1 VNRSMTPSVYSQG
14 TAPQIVRSATRGIHI
29 VNRTARSVLKG
40 SNMRTTTQLLLCSLL
55 TACAQ
60 VGDGGGR
67 YYGGPDAGSGSSART
82 CDDLVTLPGD
92 MTITGTSGFTG
103 LPDGCWELGGKLTLR
118 GPAITSLDKLG
129 DLRTVG
135 ALELDSTELT
145 SIGVPDMIH
154 VTGDLAIHHNSK
166 LVDISNV
173 MPHGDLSSL
182 MVEYNDV
189 LPNLGGL
196 SETTRVTGATTIE
209 NNPKL
214 TAIDLSHAT
223 RLEGGVTIQ
232 DNDALTSIDLG
243 QLSSVGNFSLTH
255 NIALTTLK
263 PMSSLQYIHGT
274 LSIANNTQ
282 LTGLDGMSSSMTSVD
297 QSISITGNT
306 ALTSLG
312 QLTHVGLV
320 GGSVLIT
327 GNTNLDYCQPQ
338 PFTCCMQIT
347 GTLQIS
353 GTRTSSC
360 QQHSWCYSNN
370 TGCPY
375 QN

>member
-1 VNRSMTPSVYSQG
+1 MTPSVYSSG
-14 TAPQIVRSATRGIHI
+14 TAPQIARSATRGIHI

-40 SNMRTTTQLLLCSLL
+40 SNMRTTIQLLLCSLPGL
-55 TACAQ
+55 AACAQ
-60 VGDGGGR
+60 VGDGGR
-67 YYGGPDAGSGSSART
+67 SYGGPDAGSGSAART

-92 MTITGTSGFTG
+92 MTITGSSGFTG

-118 GPAITSLDKLG
+118 GPAISSLDKLG

-135 ALELDSTELT
+135 ALEIDSTELSSVST
-145 SIGVPDMIH
+145 PSAIY
-154 VTGDLAIHHNSK
+154 VTGDVAIHHNDK
-166 LVDISNV
+166 LVDIAQV
-173 MPHGDLSSL
+173 QPHGDLASL
-182 MVEYNDV
+182 MVEYNAV
-189 LPNLGGL
+189 LPSLGGL
-196 SETTRVTGATTIE
+196 AQTTRVTGATTIE
-209 NNPKL
+209 DNPKL

-223 RLEGGVTIQ
+223 RLEGGVAIQ

-255 NIALTTLK
+255 NIALTTLE
-263 PMSSLQYIHGT
+263 PLTSLQYIHGT
-274 LSIANNTQ
+274 LSVANNT
-282 LTGLDGMSSSMTSVD
+282 LLSGLDGMSSSMTSVD
-297 QSISITGNT
+297 GSIAITGNT
-306 ALTSLG
+306 ALSSLG

-320 GGSVLIT
+320 GGSVLVT

-353 GTRTSSC
+353 GTRTTSC

>member
-1 VNRSMTPSVYSQG
+1 MTPPVYSEG
-14 TAPQIVRSATRGIHI
+14 TAPQIAWSATRGIHI

-40 SNMRTTTQLLLCSLL
+40 SNMRTTTSLLLCSLL
-55 TACAQ
+55 GVGACAQ
-60 VGDGGGR
+60 VGDGGH
-67 YYGGPDAGSGSSART
+67 YYSGPDAGTGSAAA
-82 CDDLVTLPGD
+82 CDDLVTVPGD
-92 MTITGTSGFTG
+92 MTITGSSGFVG
-103 LPDGCWELGGKLTLR
+103 LPTGCWELGGKLTLR
-118 GPAITSLDKLG
+118 GPAISSLDKLG

-135 ALELDSTELT
+135 ALEIDSTELS
-145 SIGVPDMIH
+145 SIATPNMIH
-154 VTGDLAIHHNSK
+154 VTGDLAIHHNAR

-189 LPNLGGL
+189 LPSLGGL
-196 SETTRVTGATTIE
+196 AQTTRVTGATTIE
-209 NNPKL
+209 SNPKL
-214 TAIDLSHAT
+214 TSIDLSHAT
-223 RLEGGVTIQ
+223 RLEGGVAIQ

-255 NIALTTLK
+255 NIALTTVM
-263 PMSSLQYIHGT
+263 PMSSLQYVHGT
-274 LSIANNTQ
+274 LSIANNTK
-282 LTGLDGMSSSMTSVD
+282 LAGLDGMAMTSVD
-297 QSISITGNT
+297 GSISISGNT
-306 ALTSLG
+306 ALSSLG

-327 GNTNLDYCQPQ
+327 ANPNLDYCEPQ

-360 QQHSWCYSNN
+360 QQHSWCWSNN